1 MNWDE
6 CVDLLTVIAAYDHRQ
21 VGKVD
26 IQAWLPIMSP
36 WSFEEAR
43 DAVVAHFV
51 ERPGVWLEPGFIV
64 ARCRAARQD
73 TSMRS
78 STVAA
83 LELPPPLPEVAVRGM
98 AAVREVLGGEPGKTT
113 WPMALCGWCKAGP
126 GEPCVRSDGRPRASS
141 HPARLCPDCTG
152 DGQLAGGSYCQHPSV
167 RIRLEQP
174 REEAS

>member
-6 CVDLLTVIAAYDHRQ
+6 CVDLLTVVAAYDHRQ

-36 WSFEEAR
+36 WMFDEAR

-78 STVAA
+78 SAVAA
-83 LELPPPLPEVAVRGM
+83 IEPPIPAPDVAARGM
-98 AAVREVLGGEPGKTT
+98 AAVREVLGAEPGEST
-113 WPMALCGWCKAGP
+113 WPAARCGWCKAAEGQ
-126 GEPCVRSDGRPRASS
+126 PCVTADGRPRGTP
-141 HPARLCPDCTG
+141 HPARLCPACTG
-152 DGQLAGGSYCQHPSV
+152 DGRLADGSYCQHPTV

-174 REEAS
+174 REAS